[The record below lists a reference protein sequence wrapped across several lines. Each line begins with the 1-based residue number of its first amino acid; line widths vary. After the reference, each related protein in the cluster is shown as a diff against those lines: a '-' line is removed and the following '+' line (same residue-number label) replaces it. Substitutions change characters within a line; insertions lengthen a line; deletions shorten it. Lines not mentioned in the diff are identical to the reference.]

1 MRPSMIQGVAIPLIA
16 LPVEGVY
23 HDVIA
28 QSKNGTGKTGAF
40 SIGSTLR
47 VDATIMK
54 PQVLVI
60 THVRELS
67 SQIADVY
74 TKLCKYTNINVSN
87 FTVSGAYDN
96 QHILVTTLGKLAN
109 NLKQRGKKKMD
120 LSSLRCLVIDETDVF
135 FGEPRQLTQLKEV
148 WTQHISKLPNKV
160 QHIFFSAT
168 YSEDIKAEIKNFV
181 QKAHQIQVSKEK
193 LSHDHIK

>member
-1 MRPSMIQGVAIPLIA
+1 MIQGVAIPLIA
-16 LPVEGVY
+16 MPVEGVY

-87 FTVSGAYDN
+87 FTVSGAYEN

-148 WTQHISKLPNKV
+148 WT
-160 QHIFFSAT
+160 
-168 YSEDIKAEIKNFV
+168 
-181 QKAHQIQVSKEK
+181 
-193 LSHDHIK
+193 